1 MEGLDLK
8 ELIIADIQTKQE
20 TCSKHL
26 KREENSDIVE
36 ISGFVALMYL
46 AQASLSRKAS
56 PQPLAA

>member
-1 MEGLDLK
+1 LK
-8 ELIIADIQTKQE
+8 VWIIADIQTKQE

-26 KREENSDIVE
+26 KREENGDIVE

-46 AQASLSRKAS
+46 AQASLFCNDS